1 MKAIKVTTIATL
13 AILVSA
19 CDNTGGDK
27 QAKNSAMGDVVAT
40 VNGKP
45 ITQFTLNREATQLSQ
60 RTGGSPLPEGPV
72 LAELISRELL
82 RQEAESNGFDK
93 NPTIAMQL
101 DDVSRTL
108 VSQAEAQSYMNTLS
122 IPDDE
127 VKQEYN
133 QQLNNLK
140 QVQIRARHILVD
152 NEVLAKDVISKAVK
166 GEKFDELA
174 SKYSKDPST
183 KSRGGELGWFNP
195 KQVLPAF
202 SNAVSNLKDGEMT
215 ANPVQSRMGWHVIY
229 REESRVLNAPN
240 LETVKDQLVNVIKA
254 RKLQQH
260 LAELQKNAKIE
271 YKKQLAQPAP
281 AAAPQTKAQAP
292 AVVPTMP
299 APASRPD
306 IPRPSSPKEDNKSDS
321 NIKSSKPAKN
331 PT

>member
-1 MKAIKVTTIATL
+1 MKVIKLTSIATL
-13 AILVSA
+13 AILVNA

-27 QAKNSAMGDVVAT
+27 QDKSSVAGDVVAT

-45 ITQFTLNREATQLSQ
+45 ITQFTLNQEVAQLTQRS
-60 RTGGSPLPEGPV
+60 GVSSLPESQV
-72 LAELISRELL
+72 LGELISRELL
-82 RQEAESNGFDK
+82 RQEAESNGIDK
-93 NPTIAMQL
+93 NPTLSMQL

-108 VSQAEAQSYMNTLS
+108 VSQAEAQSYMNTLAIS
-122 IPDDE
+122 EDE
-127 VKQEYN
+127 VKQEYS

-140 QVQIRARHILVD
+140 QIQIRARHILVD
-152 NEVLAKDVISKAVK
+152 NEALARDIISKAVK
-166 GEKFDELA
+166 GDKFDELA
-174 SKYSKDPST
+174 SKYSKDPSS

-202 SNAVSNLKDGEMT
+202 SNAVSSLKDGEMT

-271 YKKQLAQPAP
+271 YKKQLSQPSSVSVPNVQAPAP
-281 AAAPQTKAQAP
+281 AIAPTP
-292 AVVPTMP
+292 SPTP
-299 APASRPD
+299 RPD
-306 IPRPSSPKEDNKSDS
+306 IPKSSSPKEENKSDS
-321 NIKSSKPAKN
+321 NSKSTKPAKN
-331 PT
+331 SP